1 MTAPYAPRW
10 DGEPM
15 NPPTAPT
22 ASGPSTNPATTTAAA
37 TPATATAKAL
47 RNEVERLRAE
57 NEQLSE
63 AVAAHAVVDQAIGVL
78 TVLGP
83 IAPADGFTVLREISQ
98 HTNTKL
104 HQIAALPAD
113 LASELQ
119 AALARHHQPATP
131 P

>member
-1 MTAPYAPRW
+1 
-10 DGEPM
+10 M
-15 NPPTAPT
+15 NPPVAPT
-22 ASGPSTNPATTTAAA
+22 ASGPTTTPTTTAT
-37 TPATATAKAL
+37 TPATAAAKAL
-47 RNEVERLRAE
+47 RDEVERLRAE

-83 IAPADGFTVLREISQ
+83 IAPADGFAVLREISQ

-104 HQIAALPAD
+104 RQIAEQILAHGQGAALPAD
-113 LASELQ
+113 LASHLQ
-119 AALARHHQPATP
+119 AALARHHQPVTP